1 MSVNT
6 PLRSTNAADSSEHLP
21 FGGPAGPIQSG
32 MQDVGDAARDA
43 APWIERLG
51 RFGVATKGVVYI
63 IVGVLAALAAFGAGG
78 ATTDQRGAF
87 SWLLQQPFGRPL
99 LAVSAIGLVGYALWR
114 FVQAGLDTEKKG
126 SDAKGLQGRGAY
138 ALSGLIYLVLCF
150 SVVQLLRGVG
160 AADGESATRDWTAWF
175 FEQPF
180 GRLLVG
186 LGGAGLVATGF
197 AQFYTAYTA
206 KFREKL
212 RIHDLSPEQDNWVV
226 RLGRLGF
233 AARGVAFTI
242 VGGFLIAAALHANP
256 EEARGLGGALDALAS
271 QPFGPWLLGVVALG
285 LAAYGIYML
294 AEARYRR
301 MVIR

>member
-1 MSVNT
+1 MNVTT
-6 PLRSTNAADSSEHLP
+6 PSRPTNEADSSEHLP
-21 FGGPAGPIQSG
+21 FGGPAGPVRSSLR
-32 MQDVGDAARDA
+32 DVEDAARDA

-51 RFGVATKGVVYI
+51 RFGVATKGVVYV
-63 IVGVLAALAAFGAGG
+63 IVGALAALAAFGAGG

-87 SWLLQQPFGRPL
+87 TWLLQQPLGRPL
-99 LAVSAIGLVGYALWR
+99 LMVAAIGLVGYALWR
-114 FVQAGLDTEKKG
+114 FVQAFLDTENKG
-126 SDAKGLQGRGAY
+126 SDAKGIQGRGAY
-138 ALSGLIYLVLCF
+138 VLSGLIYLVLCF

-175 FEQPF
+175 FERPF
-180 GRLLVG
+180 GRWLVG
-186 LGGAGLVATGF
+186 LVGGALVATGF
-197 AQFYTAYTA
+197 AQFYHAYKA

-212 RIHDLSPEQDNWVV
+212 RIDDLSPEQERWVV

-233 AARGVAFTI
+233 AARGVAFSI
-242 VGGFLIAAALHANP
+242 VGGFLIVAAVRANP
-256 EEARGLGGALDALAS
+256 EEARGLGGALATLAS
-271 QPFGPWLLGVVALG
+271 QPFGPWLLGLVAVG